1 MLELSRNCS
10 PLRYP
15 LSSTIPRSASRESQ
29 PAQPCCGAARP
40 PSPPLTLGGGGWTP
54 ASPRAMPHIYGRVV
68 GGMVGLVFSLV
79 LLSGT
84 FTLQLES
91 CVLAYTPLEESLR
104 NGELGLGRSSLGSNV
119 TDSCC
124 CYQDLVDLLEQM
136 LFALWSVS
144 RVRRSLS
151 LPGHPTLPGLSQSR
165 LGTSTLSFP
174 SHSSGQK

>member
-15 LSSTIPRSASRESQ
+15 LSSRIPHSASRESQ
-29 PAQPCCGAARP
+29 PAQSCCGAARP
-40 PSPPLTLGGGGWTP
+40 PRPPLTLGGGGWTP
-54 ASPRAMPHIYGRVV
+54 ASPRAMPHIYGRV

-79 LLSGT
+79 LPSGT
-84 FTLQLES
+84 STLQLEPR
-91 CVLAYTPLEESLR
+91 VLAYTPLEESLR
-104 NGELGLGRSSLGSNV
+104 NGELGLGRSIFGSNA

-124 CYQDLVDLLEQM
+124 SCQDLVDLLEQM

-144 RVRRSLS
+144 RVRSLS

-165 LGTSTLSFP
+165 LGTSTLSLP